1 MDTQNLQSKIDGLRN
16 QTIQNGCTHEKAHT
30 ARTLLTKLQTKL
42 NLARQAQAQASYV
55 ASIHYTPTEADHILQ
70 EIRKQAQEKAQYE
83 AHHPNT
89 WTLRSAHPPDII
101 LEYPPAGHRKV
112 DEWHYAETRCAPG
125 HGARRNSLT
134 AATQDFRL

>member
-1 MDTQNLQSKIDGLRN
+1 MDNHNLQNKIDGLMN
-16 QTIQNGCTHEKAHT
+16 QTMQNGCTHEEAHT

-42 NLARQAQAQASYV
+42 NLARQAQASYV

-89 WTLRSAHPPDII
+89 WTRIKTWITS
-101 LEYPPAGHRKV
+101 
-112 DEWHYAETRCAPG
+112 
-125 HGARRNSLT
+125 N
-134 AATQDFRL
+134 